1 MRLSVRL
8 KKVEEK
14 VNTTKF
20 EPIDEAPPL
29 KNYYID
35 TETVSLMPFDT
46 EELDLFLS
54 RDPFNEGEVAIA
66 FPPLPFIRSTTN
78 LTRFEILNDRGS
90 RLRTSLEYPVTL
102 VFVYNDSLG
111 AETITDERPLYSGI
125 SPVIKTAVK
134 EEEQVTADT
143 SDVAEDPRGQDA
155 LAVFDAFLR
164 DSVRVRRGSR
174 LTSRQIWRVWAARWG
189 ADPDDEVVAGVA
201 FTDVSRRFRTTF
213 GATTAPNPA
222 RIDGSHQRYWSGF
235 AI

>member
-8 KKVEEK
+8 KKVEGK

-90 RLRTSLEYPVTL
+90 
-102 VFVYNDSLG
+102 
-111 AETITDERPLYSGI
+111 
-125 SPVIKTAVK
+125 
-134 EEEQVTADT
+134 
-143 SDVAEDPRGQDA
+143 
-155 LAVFDAFLR
+155 
-164 DSVRVRRGSR
+164 
-174 LTSRQIWRVWAARWG
+174 
-189 ADPDDEVVAGVA
+189 
-201 FTDVSRRFRTTF
+201 
-213 GATTAPNPA
+213 
-222 RIDGSHQRYWSGF
+222 
-235 AI
+235 

>member
-1 MRLSVRL
+1 MRQSVRL
-8 KKVEEK
+8 EKVEEK

-46 EELDLFLS
+46 EELELFLS
-54 RDPFNEGEVAIA
+54 EDPFKEGEVAIA

-134 EEEQVTADT
+134 EEEQVTADAT
-143 SDVAEDPRGQDA
+143 DVAEETSGQDA

-174 LTSRQIWRVWAARWG
+174 LTSRQIWSVWAARRG
-189 ADPDDEVVAGVA
+189 ADPADDPIAGVA
-201 FTDVSRRFRTTF
+201 FSDVSRRFRAVF
-213 GATTAPNPA
+213 GATTAPTPA
-222 RIDGSHQRYWSGF
+222 RIDGIHQRYWRGF
-235 AI
+235 EI